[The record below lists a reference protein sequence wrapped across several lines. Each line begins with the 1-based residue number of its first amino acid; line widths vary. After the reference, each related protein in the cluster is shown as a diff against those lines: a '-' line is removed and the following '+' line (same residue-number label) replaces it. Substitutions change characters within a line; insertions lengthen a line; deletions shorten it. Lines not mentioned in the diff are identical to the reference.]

1 VGLVGAS
8 SLAMNALAP
17 AIAEPLAER
26 LGHRVMFAL
35 AAAAA
40 LGGAAL
46 ARRLPQLGSIVGP
59 SGAHNDDGVRRPARG
74 PYVMLGVAGLAFG
87 VMFTF
92 IAPFALARGIQAVR
106 GFFGAYTV
114 AALAVRLVS
123 GRFSDRY
130 GYRRVSWAAGLCYG
144 LAVVAAGVLGPA
156 HLVLLGAGFGAA
168 HGAVFPSLMA
178 MVLAGAPG
186 RRRSRALALANGS
199 MNFGIA
205 GVLLLGMVAGRAGYP
220 TVFVAAGIVTLAAA
234 CLLAVERDHNQRT

>member
-1 VGLVGAS
+1 
-8 SLAMNALAP
+8 MNALAP

-26 LGHRVMFAL
+26 LGHRAMFAL
-35 AAAAA
+35 AAAVA
-40 LGGAAL
+40 LAGAAI
-46 ARRLPQLGSIVGP
+46 AKRLPHVRTVGP
-59 SGAHNDDGVRRPARG
+59 AGAPKAEAAGRGAKG
-74 PYVMLGVAGLAFG
+74 PYLMLGVAGLAFG

-92 IAPFALARGIQAVR
+92 IAPFALQRGIQAVR

-130 GYRRVSWAAGLCYG
+130 GHRRVSWVAGALYG
-144 LAVVAAGVLGPA
+144 LAVIATGLLGPA
-156 HLVLLGAGFGAA
+156 HLVLLGASFGAA

-178 MVLAGAPG
+178 MVLASAPG
-186 RRRSRALALANGS
+186 RRRARALAFANGS

-205 GVLLLGMVAGRAGYP
+205 GVLLLGMVAGRTGYP

-234 CLLAVERDHNQRT
+234 CLLARESNGDAGADGKHT